1 MREKQYLCTT
11 KFNTAFVMKKTHHL
25 FFCTMVLILS
35 ASYVSAEQSAVAKWY
50 FSTGYSVEKNGVTA
64 VYTPDSTVWSAISG
78 RYWSNEQP
86 FFRPNEYTI
95 PGEDCHVTLK
105 TSHKWETKLS
115 DIAYIL
121 RLNTKDNAVFT
132 DPADYA
138 DGSKHAE

>member
-1 MREKQYLCTT
+1 
-11 KFNTAFVMKKTHHL
+11 MKKTHHL

-64 VYTPDSTVWSAISG
+64 VYTPDSTVWSAISN

-95 PGEDCHVTLK
+95 SGEDCHVTLK
-105 TSHKWETKLS
+105 TSNKWETKLS
-115 DIAYIL
+115 DIA
-121 RLNTKDNAVFT
+121 
-132 DPADYA
+132 
-138 DGSKHAE
+138 